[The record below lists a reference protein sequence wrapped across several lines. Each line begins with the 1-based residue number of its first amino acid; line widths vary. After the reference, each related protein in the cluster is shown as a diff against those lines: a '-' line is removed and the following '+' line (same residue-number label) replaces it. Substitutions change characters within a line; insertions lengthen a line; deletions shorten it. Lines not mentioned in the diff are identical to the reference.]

1 MQYNSGAYGRGNP
14 RLPAGWRQ
22 LYDTNSNRNYYVNDV
37 TGTTQWEPPQAAPV
51 APQPLP
57 GCQVVQVNLPPGV
70 PPGGLIQIQVGGGTY
85 QIEAPAGISPG
96 QPFFAQVPLPQ
107 PAPAPAPAPQPA
119 RTPARRSAPQREQ
132 LSEIDTELEALKQQ
146 LMLQDGAFSA
156 GHPLYDPVVF
166 CTGVL
171 TGGDRFCSAPP

>member
-70 PPGGLIQIQVGGGTY
+70 PPGGLIQIQVSGSTICETPGFVFLFLFLFLFLGGGSVGLLSRCPTRLR
-85 QIEAPAGISPG
+85 APFHAVSWNRATFRASPWLR
-96 QPFFAQVPLPQ
+96 VP
-107 PAPAPAPAPQPA
+107 
-119 RTPARRSAPQREQ
+119 
-132 LSEIDTELEALKQQ
+132 
-146 LMLQDGAFSA
+146 
-156 GHPLYDPVVF
+156 
-166 CTGVL
+166 
-171 TGGDRFCSAPP
+171 